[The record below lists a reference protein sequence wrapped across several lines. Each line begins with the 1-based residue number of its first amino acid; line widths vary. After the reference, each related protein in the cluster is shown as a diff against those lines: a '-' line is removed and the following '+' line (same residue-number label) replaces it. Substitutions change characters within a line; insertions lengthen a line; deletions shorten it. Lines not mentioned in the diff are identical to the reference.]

1 LGGSNDADREGF
13 EETKRPPGRGW
24 RAGIRARRGCCEG
37 AADRQETG
45 GGDGVEGVCA
55 EGAYRERG
63 EREMVVGQR
72 SQD

>member
-1 LGGSNDADREGF
+1 MACGDKGTHRMLR
-13 EETKRPPGRGW
+13 
-24 RAGIRARRGCCEG
+24 G
-37 AADRQETG
+37 AAGRQETG

-55 EGAYRERG
+55 EGACRERG